1 MFYLE
6 QVEVASMILC
16 AGIVLVA
23 HTSKLQPEAQLLQA
37 VIDRE
42 IVSGGMVEEHH
53 GLVEAEQPLFD
64 VEVHTHGS
72 LHGGFADG
80 SGKGQARA
88 TI

>member
-42 IVSGGMVEEHH
+42 IVSGGMV
-53 GLVEAEQPLFD
+53 D
-64 VEVHTHGS
+64 S
-72 LHGGFADG
+72 LADG
-80 SGKGQARA
+80 IDSINFWGN
-88 TI
+88 I